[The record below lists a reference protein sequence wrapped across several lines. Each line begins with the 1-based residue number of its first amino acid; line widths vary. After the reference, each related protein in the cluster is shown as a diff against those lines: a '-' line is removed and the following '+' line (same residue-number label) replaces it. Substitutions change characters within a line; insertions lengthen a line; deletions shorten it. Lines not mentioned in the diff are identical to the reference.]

1 MPLNT
6 FGLVLP
12 RTFIIPYDLAEMSP
26 KRTTSPY
33 GVFAVLPWYTH
44 TSGTAV
50 YSALLSPLVN
60 YLCQQGM
67 PREHFGLV
75 VSPRTL
81 IIPYGLAELSQR
93 KTIPYRDLSMAYIYI
108 HTRLIPL

>member
-1 MPLNT
+1 MNT
-6 FGLVLP
+6 FGLVPP
-12 RTFIIPYDLAEMSP
+12 RTLIIPYGLAKMSP

-44 TSGTAV
+44 TPGTAV

-60 YLCQQGM
+60 YLCQQGL
-67 PREHFGLV
+67 PREHFGL

-81 IIPYGLAELSQR
+81 IIPYDLAVNVG
-93 KTIPYRDLSMAYIYI
+93 M
-108 HTRLIPL
+108 HTPDISV